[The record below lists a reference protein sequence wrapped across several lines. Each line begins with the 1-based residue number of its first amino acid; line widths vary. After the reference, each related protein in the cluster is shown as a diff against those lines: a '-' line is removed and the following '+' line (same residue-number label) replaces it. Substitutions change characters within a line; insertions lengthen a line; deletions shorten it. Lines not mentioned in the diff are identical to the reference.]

1 MKVLKIKSPALGA
14 NRTLIKKIQKGISNQ
29 VKENDWYTSYS
40 QDFSVYDKVYDWSY
54 IVAGIVDKITL
65 GINSGRDIEDP
76 VLKEAVKMV
85 KIGFIAKSLAKYG
98 NAFLEISRNKKGEI
112 QAIYPVAAKSIK
124 QIKGGGFVQENGT
137 EKSFFNAFTPFDQ
150 WAEKIAIHA
159 TSGAWAWELRYN
171 AGEKS
176 CGFNPNLTEI
186 LHIKLEESDDIRWGK
201 SLFYPVLMQVLILKQ
216 IDQYYTGYFDNG
228 LIQQKIL
235 NDESGMTAEED
246 LEALKERFQQE
257 AKGVENAHSTMI
269 FPWKI
274 SVTNLSDGI
283 NTEAFL
289 NYRQHLQKSIAM
301 RFQIPYD
308 LLDTTDSNKA
318 SSTTA
323 LSAFYKNT
331 VFPLQELILE
341 SIHKLFGDDQRYAGK
356 VEEIQLKK
364 VDTKERKTDA
374 ETVKILTATG
384 CFTKNEI
391 RKFMNY
397 DELPIGGDEIAT
409 GVGGANFTLGQDDI
423 EKINKLSASIKNDY
437 EAQ

>member
-14 NRTLIKKIQKGISNQ
+14 NRSLIKKIQKGISNQ

-150 WAEKIAIHA
+150 WVKKIAIHT
-159 TSGAWAWELRYN
+159 TSGAWARELRYD
-171 AGEKS
+171 AEEKS

-235 NDESGMTAEED
+235 NDESGMTVEED
-246 LEALKERFQQE
+246 LEALKERFMQE

-274 SVTNLSDGI
+274 SVTNLSDEI

-289 NYRQHLQKSIAM
+289 NYRQYLQKSIAM

-341 SIHKLFGDDQRYAGK
+341 SIHKLFGDDKRYASK

-423 EKINKLSASIKNDY
+423 EKINKLSASIKSDY

>member
-1 MKVLKIKSPALGA
+1 MKVLKIKSPFIGA
-14 NRTLIKKIQKGISNQ
+14 NKTLIKKIQKGISNQ

-274 SVTNLSDGI
+274 SVTNLSDEI

-397 DELPIGGDEIAT
+397 DELPVGGDEMAT

-423 EKINKLSASIKNDY
+423 EKINKLSASIKSDY

>member
-14 NRTLIKKIQKGISNQ
+14 NRSLIKKIQKGISNQ

-150 WAEKIAIHA
+150 WAGKVAIHA
-159 TSGAWAWELRYN
+159 TSGAWDWELRYN
-171 AGEKS
+171 AQEKS
-176 CGFNPNLTEI
+176 CGFNSNLTEI

-246 LEALKERFQQE
+246 LEALKERFMQE

-274 SVTNLSDGI
+274 SVTNLSDEI

-289 NYRQHLQKSIAM
+289 NYRQYLQKSIAM

-341 SIHKLFGDDQRYAGK
+341 SIHKLFGDDKRYASK

-397 DELPIGGDEIAT
+397 DELPVGGDEIAT

-423 EKINKLSASIKNDY
+423 EKINKLSASIKSDY

>member
-1 MKVLKIKSPALGA
+1 MKVLKIKSPFIGA
-14 NRTLIKKIQKGISNQ
+14 NKTLIKKIQKGISNQ

-171 AGEKS
+171 AQEKS

-274 SVTNLSDGI
+274 SVTNLSDEI

-397 DELPIGGDEIAT
+397 DELPVGGDEIAT

-423 EKINKLSASIKNDY
+423 EKINKLSASIKSDY

>member
-1 MKVLKIKSPALGA
+1 MKVLKIKSPAPGA

-85 KIGFIAKSLAKYG
+85 KIGFLAKSLAKYG

-150 WAEKIAIHA
+150 WAEKVTIHA

-171 AGEKS
+171 TQEKS

-246 LEALKERFQQE
+246 LEALKERFMQE

-274 SVTNLSDGI
+274 SVTNLSDEI

-289 NYRQHLQKSIAM
+289 NYRQYLQKSIAM

-341 SIHKLFGDDQRYAGK
+341 SIHKLFGDDKRYASK

-423 EKINKLSASIKNDY
+423 EKINKLSASIKSDY

>member
-14 NRTLIKKIQKGISNQ
+14 NRSLIKKIQKGISNQ

-85 KIGFIAKSLAKYG
+85 KIGFLAKSLAKYG

-150 WAEKIAIHA
+150 WTEKVAIHA
-159 TSGAWAWELRYN
+159 TSGAWDWELRYN
-171 AGEKS
+171 AEEKS

-257 AKGVENAHSTMI
+257 AKWVENAHSTMI

-274 SVTNLSDGI
+274 SVTNLSDEI

-341 SIHKLFGDDQRYAGK
+341 SIHKLFGDDKRYASK

-374 ETVKILTATG
+374 ETAKILTATG

-397 DELPIGGDEIAT
+397 NELPVGGDEIAT

-423 EKINKLSASIKNDY
+423 EKINKLSASIKSDY

>member
-65 GINSGRDIEDP
+65 GINSGRDIEDW

-98 NAFLEISRNKKGEI
+98 NAFLEISRNKKWEI

-150 WAEKIAIHA
+150 WVDKIAIHT
-159 TSGAWAWELRYN
+159 TSEAWAWELRYN
-171 AGEKS
+171 AQEKS

-274 SVTNLSDGI
+274 SVTNLSDEI

-341 SIHKLFGDDQRYAGK
+341 SIQLLFGDDKRYASK

-397 DELPIGGDEIAT
+397 DELSVGGDEIAT

-423 EKINKLSASIKNDY
+423 EKINKLSASIKSDY

>member
-85 KIGFIAKSLAKYG
+85 RIGFIAKSLAKYG

-137 EKSFFNAFTPFDQ
+137 EKSFFNTFTPFDQ

-159 TSGAWAWELRYN
+159 TSGAWTWELRYN

-201 SLFYPVLMQVLILKQ
+201 SLFYPVLIQVLILKQ

-246 LEALKERFQQE
+246 LEAFKERFQQE

-274 SVTNLSDGI
+274 SVTNLSDEI

-341 SIHKLFGDDQRYAGK
+341 SIQLLFGDDKRYASK

-397 DELPIGGDEIAT
+397 DELPVGGDEMAT

>member
-14 NRTLIKKIQKGISNQ
+14 NRSLIKKIQKGISNQ

-65 GINSGRDIEDP
+65 GINSGRDIEDS

-150 WAEKIAIHA
+150 WAGKVAIHA
-159 TSGAWAWELRYN
+159 TSGAWDWELRYN
-171 AGEKS
+171 SQEKS

-246 LEALKERFQQE
+246 LEALKERFMQE

-274 SVTNLSDGI
+274 SVTNLSDEI

-289 NYRQHLQKSIAM
+289 NYRQYLQKSIAM

-341 SIHKLFGDDQRYAGK
+341 SIQKLFGDDQRYTSK

-423 EKINKLSASIKNDY
+423 EKINKLSASIKSDY

>member
-14 NRTLIKKIQKGISNQ
+14 NKTLIKKIQKGISNQ

-76 VLKEAVKMV
+76 VLKEAVKIV
-85 KIGFIAKSLAKYG
+85 RIGFIAKSLAKYG

-274 SVTNLSDGI
+274 SVTNLSDEI

-341 SIHKLFGDDQRYAGK
+341 SIHKLFGDDQRYVGK

-397 DELPIGGDEIAT
+397 DELPVGGDEIAT

>member
-1 MKVLKIKSPALGA
+1 MKVLKIKSPAPGA
-14 NRTLIKKIQKGISNQ
+14 NRSLIKKIQKGISNQ

-150 WAEKIAIHA
+150 WVEKISIH
-159 TSGAWAWELRYN
+159 TKSGAWAWELRYN
-171 AGEKS
+171 TQEKS

-246 LEALKERFQQE
+246 LEALKERFMQE

-274 SVTNLSDGI
+274 SVTNLSDEI

-331 VFPLQELILE
+331 VFPLQEIILE
-341 SIHKLFGDDQRYAGK
+341 SIHKLFGDDQRYTSK

-397 DELPIGGDEIAT
+397 DELPVGGDEIAT

-423 EKINKLSASIKNDY
+423 EKINKLSASIKSDY

>member
-65 GINSGRDIEDP
+65 GINSGRDIEDW

-98 NAFLEISRNKKGEI
+98 NAFLEISRNKKWEI

-150 WAEKIAIHA
+150 WVDKIAIHT
-159 TSGAWAWELRYN
+159 TSEAWAWELRYN
-171 AGEKS
+171 AQEKS

-246 LEALKERFQQE
+246 LEALKERFMQE

-274 SVTNLSDGI
+274 SVTNLSDEI

-289 NYRQHLQKSIAM
+289 NYRQYLQKSIAM

-341 SIHKLFGDDQRYAGK
+341 SIHKLFGDDKRYASK

-397 DELPIGGDEIAT
+397 DELPVGGDEMAT

-423 EKINKLSASIKNDY
+423 EKINKLSASIKSDY

>member
-65 GINSGRDIEDP
+65 GINSGRDIEDWF
-76 VLKEAVKMV
+76 LKEAVKMV
-85 KIGFIAKSLAKYG
+85 RIGFIAKSLAKYG

-171 AGEKS
+171 AGEKN

-274 SVTNLSDGI
+274 SVTNLSDEI

-397 DELPIGGDEIAT
+397 DELPVGGDEMAT

>member
-14 NRTLIKKIQKGISNQ
+14 NRSLIKKIQKGISNQ

-85 KIGFIAKSLAKYG
+85 KIGFLAKSLAKYG

-150 WAEKIAIHA
+150 WAEKVTIHA

-171 AGEKS
+171 TQEKS

-246 LEALKERFQQE
+246 LEALKERFMQE

-274 SVTNLSDGI
+274 SVTNLSDEI

-289 NYRQHLQKSIAM
+289 NYRQCLQKSIAM

-341 SIHKLFGDDQRYAGK
+341 SIHKLFGDDKRYASK

-423 EKINKLSASIKNDY
+423 EKINKLSASIKSDY

>member
-1 MKVLKIKSPALGA
+1 LKIKSTFIGA
-14 NRTLIKKIQKGISNQ
+14 NKALIKKIQKGISNQ

-40 QDFSVYDKVYDWSY
+40 QDFSVYDKVYDGSY

-159 TSGAWAWELRYN
+159 TSGAGAWELRYN

-269 FPWKI
+269 FPGKI
-274 SVTNLSDGI
+274 SVTNLSDEI

-341 SIHKLFGDDQRYAGK
+341 SIQLLFGDDKRYASK

-397 DELPIGGDEIAT
+397 DELPVGGDEMAT

>member
-1 MKVLKIKSPALGA
+1 MKVLKIKSPFIGA
-14 NRTLIKKIQKGISNQ
+14 NKTLIKKIQKGISNQ

-176 CGFNPNLTEI
+176 CGFNPHLTEI
-186 LHIKLEESDDIRWGK
+186 WHIKLEESDDIRRGK

-274 SVTNLSDGI
+274 SVTNLSDEI

-397 DELPIGGDEIAT
+397 DELPVGGDEMAT

>member
-14 NRTLIKKIQKGISNQ
+14 NRSLIKKIQKGISNQ

-257 AKGVENAHSTMI
+257 VKGVENAHSTMI

-274 SVTNLSDGI
+274 SVTNLSDEI

-341 SIHKLFGDDQRYAGK
+341 SIHRLFGDDQRYAGK

-423 EKINKLSASIKNDY
+423 EKINKLSASIKSDY